1 MFKISYKELGDN
13 AVLLCYEKYADIE
26 QGKTFRRKE
35 STKTREK
42 QKF

>member
-1 MFKISYKELGDN
+1 MFKISYNELGDN

-35 STKTREK
+35 RTKNEK
-42 QKF
+42 E